1 LLAQLYIKN
10 YALIDE
16 LDVNFDQGFTI
27 ITGETGAGKSIL
39 LGGLS
44 LVLGKRVD
52 FSNIKDSSK
61 KSIIECTFSLKD
73 YDLTSFF
80 DCHDLEYEPETIIR
94 REVLPSGKSRAFIN
108 DSPVTLAVLEALG
121 QQLIDIHAQHETLS
135 LADDAFQF
143 QIIDA
148 LAQTHDLLKNYK
160 DTLADYKENQKK
172 LESLQNQ
179 QQQSKKD
186 YDYNSFLLQ
195 EIEEAQV
202 LNLDLKT
209 LESQY
214 ETLSNVDYIQSELQF
229 AQQILSHEDVGVST
243 QLSELKQRFNKLK
256 DVSSECT
263 ALFERI
269 LSTQIEL
276 EDIFTEIE
284 HHQNILEANPQLLFE
299 TENQLK
305 KINDLLGKHN
315 VQTIEELNFV
325 FEELSKKVNHLTS
338 LDAQLESVNNLLLK
352 NIKKLN
358 KISST
363 LSAKRN
369 CVLIDLQ
376 DELHLLLADLGMPN
390 AVFKIELQPCSDFL
404 FNGKDVLK
412 FLLKANKGGQF
423 LPLNKG
429 ASGGEL
435 SRIMLAVKYILSKHQ
450 QLPTIMFDEIDSG
463 VSGEIS
469 NKMASIMKDMS
480 QYMQVF
486 TITHLPQ
493 IAARG
498 THHFKVFKQDFG
510 TYHHHTI
517 DEVKL
522 RRTLRRNCPN
532 VGWKRNNRNCK
543 ATCATVDEL
552 VVYLSTKLD
561 IIDN

>member
-1 LLAQLYIKN
+1 MLAQLYIKN

-73 YDLTSFF
+73 YDLKSFF
-80 DCHDLEYEPETIIR
+80 NCHDIEYEPETIIR

-108 DSPVTLAVLEALG
+108 DSPVTLAVLDALG

-243 QLSELKQRFNKLK
+243 QLNELKQRFNKLK

-325 FEELSKKVNHLTS
+325 FEELSKKVNYLTS

-376 DELHLLLADLGMPN
+376 HELHLLLADLGMPN

-493 IAARG
+493 IAAKG

-510 TYHHHTI
+510 TTTTTQLAKLNS
-517 DEVKL
+517 DERLEEIAQMLGGKEITETAKQHAQQL
-522 RRTLRRNCPN
+522 LN
-532 VGWKRNNRNCK
+532 
-543 ATCATVDEL
+543 
-552 VVYLSTKLD
+552 
-561 IIDN
+561 

>member
-1 LLAQLYIKN
+1 MLAQLYIKN

-243 QLSELKQRFNKLK
+243 QLNELKQRFNKLK

-305 KINDLLGKHN
+305 KINDLFGKHN

-325 FEELSKKVNHLTS
+325 FEELSKKVKHLTS

-493 IAARG
+493 IAAKG

-510 TYHHHTI
+510 TTTTTQ
-517 DEVKL
+517 L
-522 RRTLRRNCPN
+522 
-532 VGWKRNNRNCK
+532 
-543 ATCATVDEL
+543 
-552 VVYLSTKLD
+552 TKLNSD
-561 IIDN
+561 ERLEEIAQMLGGKEITETAKQHAQQLLN

>member
-1 LLAQLYIKN
+1 MLAQLYIKN

-243 QLSELKQRFNKLK
+243 QLNELKQRFNKLK

-463 VSGEIS
+463 DSGEIS

-510 TYHHHTI
+510 TTTTTQ
-517 DEVKL
+517 L
-522 RRTLRRNCPN
+522 
-532 VGWKRNNRNCK
+532 
-543 ATCATVDEL
+543 
-552 VVYLSTKLD
+552 TKLNSD
-561 IIDN
+561 ERLEEIAQMLGGKEITETAKLHAQQLMN

>member
-1 LLAQLYIKN
+1 MLAQLYIKN

-80 DCHDLEYEPETIIR
+80 DCHDIEYEPETIIR

-243 QLSELKQRFNKLK
+243 QLNELKQRFNKLK
-256 DVSSECT
+256 DVSSGCT

-269 LSTQIEL
+269 LSAQIEL

-305 KINDLLGKHN
+305 KINDLFGKHN

-493 IAARG
+493 IAAKG

-510 TYHHHTI
+510 TTTTTQ
-517 DEVKL
+517 L
-522 RRTLRRNCPN
+522 
-532 VGWKRNNRNCK
+532 
-543 ATCATVDEL
+543 
-552 VVYLSTKLD
+552 TKLNSD
-561 IIDN
+561 ERLEEIAQMLGGKEITETAKQHAQQLLN

>member
-1 LLAQLYIKN
+1 MLAQLYIKN

-243 QLSELKQRFNKLK
+243 QLNELKQRFNKLK

-305 KINDLLGKHN
+305 KINDLFGKHN

-325 FEELSKKVNHLTS
+325 FEELSKKVNYLTS

-423 LPLNKG
+423 LPLKKG

-435 SRIMLAVKYILSKHQ
+435 SRIMLAVKFILSKHQ
-450 QLPTIMFDEIDSG
+450 KLPTIMFDEIDTG

-469 NKMASIMKDMS
+469 NKMASIMQEMS

-493 IAARG
+493 IAAKG
-498 THHFKVFKQDFG
+498 THHFKVFKVDDDSK
-510 TYHHHTI
+510 TI
-517 DEVKL
+517 TQLKKLNSDERLEEIAQMLSGKEISE
-522 RRTLRRNCPN
+522 TA
-532 VGWKRNNRNCK
+532 KQH
-543 ATCATVDEL
+543 AQEL
-552 VVYLSTKLD
+552 L
-561 IIDN
+561 N

>member
-1 LLAQLYIKN
+1 MLAQLYIKN

-243 QLSELKQRFNKLK
+243 QLNELKQRFNKLK

-493 IAARG
+493 IAAKG

-510 TYHHHTI
+510 TTTTTQ
-517 DEVKL
+517 L
-522 RRTLRRNCPN
+522 
-532 VGWKRNNRNCK
+532 
-543 ATCATVDEL
+543 
-552 VVYLSTKLD
+552 TKLNTD
-561 IIDN
+561 ERLEEIAQMLGGKEITETAKLHAQQLMN

>member
-1 LLAQLYIKN
+1 MLAQLYIKN

-52 FSNIKDSSK
+52 FSNIKDSNK

-243 QLSELKQRFNKLK
+243 QLNELKQRFNKLK

-493 IAARG
+493 IAAKG

-510 TYHHHTI
+510 TTTTTQ
-517 DEVKL
+517 L
-522 RRTLRRNCPN
+522 
-532 VGWKRNNRNCK
+532 
-543 ATCATVDEL
+543 
-552 VVYLSTKLD
+552 TKLNSD
-561 IIDN
+561 ERLEEIAQMLGGKEITETAKLHAQQLMN

>member
-1 LLAQLYIKN
+1 MLAQLYIKN

-243 QLSELKQRFNKLK
+243 QLNELKQRFNKLK

-493 IAARG
+493 IAAKG

-510 TYHHHTI
+510 TTTTTQLAKLNS
-517 DEVKL
+517 DERLEEIAQMLGGKEITETAKQHAQQL
-522 RRTLRRNCPN
+522 LN
-532 VGWKRNNRNCK
+532 
-543 ATCATVDEL
+543 
-552 VVYLSTKLD
+552 
-561 IIDN
+561 

>member
-1 LLAQLYIKN
+1 MLAQLYIKN

-148 LAQTHDLLKNYK
+148 LAQTHDLLKDYK

-243 QLSELKQRFNKLK
+243 QLNELKQRFNKLK

-493 IAARG
+493 IAAKG

-510 TYHHHTI
+510 TTTTTQ
-517 DEVKL
+517 L
-522 RRTLRRNCPN
+522 
-532 VGWKRNNRNCK
+532 
-543 ATCATVDEL
+543 
-552 VVYLSTKLD
+552 TKLNSD
-561 IIDN
+561 ERLEEIAQMLGGKEITETAKLHAQQLLN

>member
-1 LLAQLYIKN
+1 MLAQLYIKN

-243 QLSELKQRFNKLK
+243 QLNELKQRFNKLK

-305 KINDLLGKHN
+305 KINDLFGKHN

-493 IAARG
+493 IAAKG

-510 TYHHHTI
+510 TTTTTQ
-517 DEVKL
+517 L
-522 RRTLRRNCPN
+522 
-532 VGWKRNNRNCK
+532 
-543 ATCATVDEL
+543 
-552 VVYLSTKLD
+552 TKLNSD
-561 IIDN
+561 ERLEEIAQMLGGKEITETAKQHAQQLLN

>member
-1 LLAQLYIKN
+1 MLAQLYIKN

-108 DSPVTLAVLEALG
+108 DSPVTLAVLDALG

-243 QLSELKQRFNKLK
+243 QLNELKQRFNKLK

-305 KINDLLGKHN
+305 KINDLFGKHN

-325 FEELSKKVNHLTS
+325 FEELSKKVKHLTS

-423 LPLNKG
+423 LPLKKG

-435 SRIMLAVKYILSKHQ
+435 SRIMLAVKFILSKHQ
-450 QLPTIMFDEIDSG
+450 KLPTIMFDEIDTG

-469 NKMASIMKDMS
+469 NKMASIMQEMS

-493 IAARG
+493 IAAKG
-498 THHFKVFKQDFG
+498 THHFKVFKVDDDSK
-510 TYHHHTI
+510 TI
-517 DEVKL
+517 TQLKKLNSDERL
-522 RRTLRRNCPN
+522 EEI
-532 VGWKRNNRNCK
+532 
-543 ATCATVDEL
+543 AQM
-552 VVYLSTKLD
+552 LSGKEISETAKQHAQQLL
-561 IIDN
+561 N

>member
-1 LLAQLYIKN
+1 MLAQLYIKN

-243 QLSELKQRFNKLK
+243 QLNELKQRFNKLK

-390 AVFKIELQPCSDFL
+390 AVFKIEIQPCSDFL

-493 IAARG
+493 IAAKG

-510 TYHHHTI
+510 TTTTTQ
-517 DEVKL
+517 L
-522 RRTLRRNCPN
+522 
-532 VGWKRNNRNCK
+532 
-543 ATCATVDEL
+543 
-552 VVYLSTKLD
+552 TKLNSD
-561 IIDN
+561 ERLEEIAQMLGGKEITETAKLHAQQLMN

>member
-1 LLAQLYIKN
+1 MLAQLYIKN

-52 FSNIKDSSK
+52 FSNIKDSNK

-243 QLSELKQRFNKLK
+243 QLNELKQRFNKLK

-325 FEELSKKVNHLTS
+325 FEELSKKVNYLTS

-493 IAARG
+493 IAAKG

-510 TYHHHTI
+510 TTTTTQ
-517 DEVKL
+517 L
-522 RRTLRRNCPN
+522 
-532 VGWKRNNRNCK
+532 
-543 ATCATVDEL
+543 
-552 VVYLSTKLD
+552 TKLNSD
-561 IIDN
+561 ERLEEIAQMLGGKEITETAKLHAQQLMN

>member
-1 LLAQLYIKN
+1 MLAQLYIKN

-243 QLSELKQRFNKLK
+243 QLNELKQRFNKLK

-325 FEELSKKVNHLTS
+325 FEELSKKVNYLTS
-338 LDAQLESVNNLLLK
+338 LDAQLESLNNLLLK

-404 FNGKDVLK
+404 FIGKDVLK

-486 TITHLPQ
+486 TITHPPQ
-493 IAARG
+493 IAAKG

-510 TYHHHTI
+510 TTTTTQLAKLNS
-517 DEVKL
+517 DERLEEIAQMLGGKEITETAKQHAQQL
-522 RRTLRRNCPN
+522 LN
-532 VGWKRNNRNCK
+532 
-543 ATCATVDEL
+543 
-552 VVYLSTKLD
+552 
-561 IIDN
+561 

>member
-1 LLAQLYIKN
+1 MLAQLYIKN

-94 REVLPSGKSRAFIN
+94 REVLPSGKSRAFMN
-108 DSPVTLAVLEALG
+108 DSPVTLVVLEALG

-243 QLSELKQRFNKLK
+243 QLNELKQRFNKLK

-493 IAARG
+493 IAAKG

-510 TYHHHTI
+510 TTTTTQ
-517 DEVKL
+517 L
-522 RRTLRRNCPN
+522 
-532 VGWKRNNRNCK
+532 
-543 ATCATVDEL
+543 
-552 VVYLSTKLD
+552 TKLNSD
-561 IIDN
+561 ERLEEIAQMLGGKEITETAKLHAQQLMN